1 MWSANNEL
9 RMNKGV
15 QVNVQFALVLNLGV
29 FSFKKKKLCVLIF

>member
-29 FSFKKKKLCVLIF
+29 FSFKKKNYVF